1 MTNPA
6 SEIKTI
12 AIIGAGPGG
21 FRLVANLGLA
31 GYRLRL
37 NDIDDAKLTAIR
49 ARGGIDVEGT
59 PGGFAPLELATT
71 DLGATVTGAGSE
83 LAAGI
88 ESMAG
93 AAISAARNAGSA
105 GTTPA
110 AVDTI
115 GVAGAGVQRL
125 ALRVAVAGIA
135 C

>member
-1 MTNPA
+1 MAAARLNYVYVPFHPAAMT
-6 SEIKTI
+6 IKTI

-71 DLGATVTGAGSE
+71 DLGATVTGAE
-83 LAAGI
+83 TPP
-88 ESMAG
+88 
-93 AAISAARNAGSA
+93 SAS
-105 GTTPA
+105 T
-110 AVDTI
+110 
-115 GVAGAGVQRL
+115 
-125 ALRVAVAGIA
+125 AL
-135 C
+135 